1 MENCVFCKIVRGDI
15 PSKKVYEDENV
26 LVFKDLH
33 PVSPVHVLIIPKVH
47 FENGHAMSASEEGL
61 AALNAMFRA
70 LPEIVRLVGSR
81 RRIPSYQQLRR
92 ATVARAFSSDRRSF
106 SRTNTVKAR
115 VSPDRPSQLQ
125 TATLNTG

>member
-47 FENGHAMSASEEGL
+47 FENVHAMSVSEEGL

-70 LPEIVRLVGSR
+70 LPEIVRLVGLEEKGFR
-81 RRIPSYQQLRR
+81 LINNCG
-92 ATVARAFSSDRRSF
+92 VAARQSVMHAHFHLIGGRSLG
-106 SRTNTVKAR
+106 TKI
-115 VSPDRPSQLQ
+115 L
-125 TATLNTG
+125 